1 MEWLEN
7 NILKEKLEQL
17 DTLPE
22 GYTPSLDS
30 KFELLMAAT
39 SAPAKRV
46 SRLYYLIPAS
56 AAAAVVVMFFY
67 FSGVEQKVE
76 YAAHYYSGHQLAEP
90 AVVNTHIQ
98 QSETVAQVQKKQ
110 RIRKRLRTKTAP
122 AAEVKVA
129 FLGNEHMANTPVVEE
144 QNTTLVAIENTP
156 KKEKKVRYT
165 EVDFDDKPIHVASAE
180 PAHTPKQRVAFRFS
194 IFNTTAGTSTNT
206 PPLLLKQNF

>member
-30 KFELLMAAT
+30 KFELLKAAT
-39 SAPAKRV
+39 HAPAKRV

-56 AAAAVVVMFFY
+56 AAAAVVILFFY

-98 QSETVAQVQKKQ
+98 QSETVAHVQKTK
-110 RIRKRLRTKTAP
+110 RVRKLYSAKTVPGTEVPAP
-122 AAEVKVA
+122 VVAE
-129 FLGNEHMANTPVVEE
+129 EHIANTPVVEE
-144 QNTTLVAIENTP
+144 QNKVLVAIENTS

-165 EVDFDDKPIHVASAE
+165 EVDFDDKPIRVASAE
-180 PAHTPKQRVAFRFS
+180 PANTPKQRVAFRFS